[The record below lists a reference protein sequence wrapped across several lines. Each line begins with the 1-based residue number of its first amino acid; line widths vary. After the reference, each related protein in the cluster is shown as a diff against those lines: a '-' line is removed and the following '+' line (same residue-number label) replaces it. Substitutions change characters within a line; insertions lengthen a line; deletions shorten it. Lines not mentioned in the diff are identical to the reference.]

1 MPEPTELFY
10 AADFANVLE
19 QSTIDDIV
27 TRNDSLYAQTGAQ
40 LVVVTVD
47 FLGSAAIDDYAYTL
61 FNDWGIGDKDK
72 NNGLLLLL
80 AIGDDNHYALQGKGL
95 EQELT
100 AGELDDLLYEYLEP
114 DFADKDYDAGVRK
127 TFDALY
133 SELESIYG
141 AVEGG
146 VTQPDGQQDAQ
157 PAQTRR
163 PSTATVMGGFFSSA
177 ARAAGGFACFAI
189 VVIAVVLG
197 AILPRR
203 RRFHGG
209 MPPPP
214 PPPFGGF
221 HHHHHRPPR
230 PPFGG
235 GWGGGGWPPGRVLR
249 RRFPGRILPQRRG
262 RGRFPEGRRFPQR
275 RGRFLPGRRRGPP
288 ALAPI
293 IAKQPAVPQGTARP
307 FPKAIVYEGGTA
319 K

>member
-1 MPEPTELFY
+1 MKRSPRLHRALLLAAALTLLLCLPARAFTVPEPTELFY

-80 AIGDDNHYALQGKGL
+80 AIGDDNYYALQGKGL

-235 GWGGGGWPPGRVLR
+235 GWGGGGGPRGGFFGGGSRGGSFR
-249 RRFPGRILPQRRG
+249 SGGGGGASRRG
-262 RGRFPEGRRFPQR
+262 GGSRSGGGGSSRGG
-275 RGRFLPGRRRGPP
+275 GAGRRR
-288 ALAPI
+288 
-293 IAKQPAVPQGTARP
+293 
-307 FPKAIVYEGGTA
+307 
-319 K
+319 